1 MKEPT
6 IAECLKKADLILN
19 GQAVRE
25 EVSDWAWGYVTAH
38 DPEVEDENVWEML
51 VYLSGFDLKDSP
63 DSYLHTIEEL
73 KDWMQTYKEIHGGL

>member
-51 VYLSGFDLKDSP
+51 VYLSGL
-63 DSYLHTIEEL
+63 I
-73 KDWMQTYKEIHGGL
+73 